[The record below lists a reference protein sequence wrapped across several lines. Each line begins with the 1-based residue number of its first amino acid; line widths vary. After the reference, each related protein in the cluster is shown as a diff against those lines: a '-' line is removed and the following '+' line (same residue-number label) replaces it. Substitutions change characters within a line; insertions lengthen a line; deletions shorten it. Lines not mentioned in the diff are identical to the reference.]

1 MKKILFLFILVLVGS
16 AFAQTKDVKE
26 GYGVEGVVVGK
37 STKNDIENKL
47 GKSYTWTKNKKYSFQ
62 MTYKDKGLAFYFC
75 QSDKKPKVFV
85 IEIKRPFM
93 GQTTRGIRLGTSTR
107 KEVEKL
113 YGSGNSKYRGREY
126 KGIEFYYTPTKKDEI
141 VTGIDIY
148 EKAGIRQCKMN
159 K

>member
-1 MKKILFLFILVLVGS
+1 MKKILIVYILVFANL

-26 GYGVEGVVVGK
+26 GYGVDGVVVGK
-37 STKNDIENKL
+37 STKKDVESKL
-47 GKSYTWTKNKKYSFQ
+47 GKNFIWTKNKKYSYQ
-62 MTYKDKGLAFYFC
+62 MTYKEKGLAFYFC
-75 QSDKKPKVFV
+75 QSDKTPRVFV

-113 YGSGNSKYRGREY
+113 YGNGNSKYRGREY
-126 KGIEFYYTPTKKDEI
+126 KGIEFYYTPTKKAEV

-148 EKAGIRQCKMN
+148 EKSGIKQCKVS